1 MTRRPITLIAAMSI
15 AGGALYIW
23 AGSETNAARQASP
36 EDTLCNQLAEDVAT
50 GALPL
55 DRYMAT
61 RCPADLIR

>member
-1 MTRRPITLIAAMSI
+1 MTRSSIALIAAMSV
-15 AGGALYIW
+15 GGAALYIW
-23 AGSETNAARQASP
+23 VASSSNINPANAA
-36 EDTLCNQLAEDVAT
+36 ETTLCDQLAGDVAT